1 MHRAHLVVGGYPPGS
16 TAGHDMDF
24 ARRILLERLAEVP
37 DLTTTVASDFSG
49 LDKWLPGT
57 DFLLTYVAGPYP
69 DEAQDATLRG
79 WISEGGRW
87 LGLHGTSGGRA
98 ARIEGTRQR
107 QMVKLPHHDSL
118 GCFFLNHPP
127 IRRFEVNVEDASHPI
142 TAGLG
147 ASFEVVDELYLVEI
161 LGDCNVLL
169 TTELP
174 KDPSPEGFGFS
185 YDEDTSLQADG
196 RTRVLGYTRALG
208 SGEVAYI
215 ALGHCHSP
223 TTNSQPMVD
232 ESVERDGASP
242 PVFRG
247 VWEHESYQQLLG
259 NAIQWGLG

>member
-16 TAGHDMDF
+16 TTGHDMDF
-24 ARRILLERLAEVP
+24 ARRVLLGLLGEVP
-37 DLTTTVASDFSG
+37 ELTTTVSSDFSD
-49 LDKWLPGT
+49 LDKWLLGT
-57 DFLLTYVAGPYP
+57 DFLLSYVAGPYP
-69 DEAQDATLRG
+69 DEIQDAALRK
-79 WISEGGRW
+79 WISAGGRW

-107 QMVKLPHHDSL
+107 KMVKLAHHESL

-127 IRRFEVNVEDASHPI
+127 IRRFDVNVEDTPHPI
-142 TAGLG
+142 TAGLKP
-147 ASFEVVDELYLVEI
+147 SFEVVDELYMVEI

-174 KDPSPEGFGFS
+174 EDPSPTGFGFA
-185 YDEDTSLQADG
+185 YDEDTSLLPDG
-196 RTRVLGYTRALG
+196 RTRVLGYTRTLG

-232 ESVERDGASP
+232 ESVESDGKSP

-247 VWEHESYQQLLG
+247 VWENENYEQLLG
-259 NAIQWGLG
+259 NAIRWGTA